1 MKKVLVVLGAVVA
14 IAMLIVALR
23 TESTSSQ
30 VPQAHA
36 EEVATTAAPPPPP
49 VVTAPVAAPSV
60 VATATASTT
69 IPAPLANDP
78 NARREEIEAIAARG
92 DVSALPE
99 LMKTD
104 LTADGYVAAAAI
116 IAVGKLAAIA
126 PEKEKRAAVAQLG
139 KWLRDESKRK
149 ALGNVSITVDALQD
163 SKSDAA
169 IAPLVTALDSAA
181 QPLHIETRIVE
192 ALTALDATTA
202 APSVERWIARV
213 KAQSPQ
219 DPFEKELAAEAIT
232 AGETALKKWRP

>member
-23 TESTSSQ
+23 TETTSST

-36 EEVATTAAPPPPP
+36 EEVATTAAAPPPP

-60 VATATASTT
+60 VATGGASATT
-69 IPAPLANDP
+69 PAPLANDP

-126 PEKEKRAAVAQLG
+126 PEKEKREAVAQLG

-169 IAPLVTALDSAA
+169 IAPLVAALDAG

-192 ALTALDATTA
+192 ALTSLDATSA
-202 APSVERWIARV
+202 APSVERWMGRV
-213 KAQSPQ
+213 KAMHPQ
-219 DPFEKELAAEAIT
+219 DDFEKELAAEALV
-232 AGETALKKWRP
+232 AGGAALKKWRP

>member
-23 TESTSSQ
+23 TESTS

-36 EEVATTAAPPPPP
+36 EEVATTAAAPPPP

-60 VATATASTT
+60 VATGVASTT
-69 IPAPLANDP
+69 TTPAPAANDP

-116 IAVGKLAAIA
+116 IAVGKLAALA
-126 PEKEKRAAVAQLG
+126 PEKEKREAVAQLG

-149 ALGNVSITVDALQD
+149 ALGNVSIVVDALQD

-169 IAPLVTALDSAA
+169 IAPLVSALDSAA
-181 QPLHIETRIVE
+181 QPLHIETRMVE
-192 ALTALDATTA
+192 ALTALDASSA
-202 APSVERWIARV
+202 APSVERWMGRV
-213 KAQSPQ
+213 KALQPQ
-219 DPFEKELAAEAIT
+219 DDFDKELAAEALA
-232 AGETALKKWRP
+232 AGGVALKKWRP